1 MGPMARPT
9 HGVTVGFRAPEV
21 FPDCPVDAA
30 KAFGVTGAAEV
41 AVSLPPGRK
50 APPFCGKPLSRIRSR
65 IADNPNSTSLDNRAP
80 ARSTVRAE
88 GAAVFLYIDATAGGV
103 MIQVLLGGAAGI
115 GLVGRLIWARI
126 TSRSMGSSEEL
137 ADETAAGSGGDESVD
152 RSP

>member
-1 MGPMARPT
+1 M
-9 HGVTVGFRAPEV
+9 
-21 FPDCPVDAA
+21 
-30 KAFGVTGAAEV
+30 
-41 AVSLPPGRK
+41 
-50 APPFCGKPLSRIRSR
+50 
-65 IADNPNSTSLDNRAP
+65 
-80 ARSTVRAE
+80 RAE

-152 RSP
+152 RSA